1 MDHNNNLNQTVE
13 KLGETTSSLTRPDDE
28 GNVQIDG
35 FVRIFDPNSKE
46 TILEVRE

>member
-1 MDHNNNLNQTVE
+1 MDQNKNLNQTAE
-13 KLGETTSSLTRPDDE
+13 KLGENPNLTRPDDE